1 MKHVVRVLTRPRHL
15 VLAACLA
22 LAASAFAG
30 TAASMP
36 QSSPGGLIVFHKEG
50 EAFGDGQLFTI
61 RPDGTHLRQL
71 THGPTSS
78 LNADWSPDG
87 TTIAFAH
94 YLPDRSPVSL
104 MNADGSNVRDV
115 TPEGNQ
121 DTPSFTPDGKALI
134 YTRDPSPTENGLW
147 TIGIDGT
154 GLRQLTSNPYIH
166 DGQCGCDG
174 GAKTSPD
181 GKTVAFVRIKE
192 DNVTHAL
199 FTVRADGSGLKQR
212 MPYRPAIGNHLDWAP
227 NGKRIAI
234 TVGVDLAPGKSANVA
249 TVRPD
254 GKDLRWVTH
263 FKGGDKN
270 AFVGGYSPDGRWL
283 VIRVDD
289 ATTHTLYLVHPDGSA
304 LRRIYSA
311 PDIERGIDW
320 GTGG

>member
-1 MKHVVRVLTRPRHL
+1 MKHVVRVVTPPRHL
-15 VLAACLA
+15 VLAACVI

-30 TAASMP
+30 TASSMP
-36 QSSPGGLIVFHKEG
+36 QSGPGGLIVFHKEG
-50 EAFGDGQLFTI
+50 GAFGDGQLFTI
-61 RPDGTHLRQL
+61 RPYGTHLYQL

-94 YLPDRSPVSL
+94 YLPDRSPVSRV
-104 MNADGSNVRDV
+104 NADGSNVREV

-121 DTPSFTPDGKALI
+121 DTPSFTPDGKALV
-134 YTRDPSPTENGLW
+134 YTRDPSPSENGLW
-147 TIGIDGT
+147 TIGVDGT

-166 DGQCGCDG
+166 AGECGCDY
-174 GAKTSPD
+174 GAKMSPD
-181 GKTVAFVRIKE
+181 GKTLAFVRIKE
-192 DNVTHAL
+192 DNVTQAL

-212 MPYRPAIGNHLDWAP
+212 LPYRPAVGNHLDWAP

-234 TVGVDLAPGKSANVA
+234 TVGVDFAPGKSANVA
-249 TVRPD
+249 IVRPD

-283 VIRVDD
+283 VIRVDG
-289 ATTHTLYLVHPDGSA
+289 ATTHTLYVVHPEGGA
-304 LRRIYSA
+304 LHRIYSA

>member
-15 VLAACLA
+15 VLAALLA
-22 LAASAFAG
+22 VAASALAG
-30 TAASMP
+30 PAASMP
-36 QSSPGGLIVFHKEG
+36 QSGPGGLIVFHKEG

-121 DTPSFTPDGKALI
+121 DHPVVH
-134 YTRDPSPTENGLW
+134 TRWQGSGLYARPEPH
-147 TIGIDGT
+147 GERPLDDRDRRHRVAAADFQPVHPRRPVR
-154 GLRQLTSNPYIH
+154 LRWRGEDVAGRQ
-166 DGQCGCDG
+166 DG
-174 GAKTSPD
+174 G
-181 GKTVAFVRIKE
+181 FVRIKE

-212 MPYRPAIGNHLDWAP
+212 LPYRPAVGNHLDWAP

-270 AFVGGYSPDGRWL
+270 AYVGGYSPDGRWL

-304 LRRIYSA
+304 LHRIYSS